1 MCSWSAGCGGSR
13 TSGSEGGGEET
24 TGRKADTGASPP
36 TLRVGLGYRGAPA
49 QWNGELSVVRI
60 CFAPAIV
67 SAVRRLVRTGFAP
80 SDRVII
86 ARSIATLKGVT
97 GALAALAA
105 VLGEIPLGAP
115 EERATSGALE
125 SARYALGD

>member
-1 MCSWSAGCGGSR
+1 MGSR
-13 TSGSEGGGEET
+13 LNEVAPLMHRRRV
-24 TGRKADTGASPP
+24 RKA
-36 TLRVGLGYRGAPA
+36 R
-49 QWNGELSVVRI
+49 Q
-60 CFAPAIV
+60 
-67 SAVRRLVRTGFAP
+67 LVRTGFAP

-125 SARYALGD
+125 SARYALAD